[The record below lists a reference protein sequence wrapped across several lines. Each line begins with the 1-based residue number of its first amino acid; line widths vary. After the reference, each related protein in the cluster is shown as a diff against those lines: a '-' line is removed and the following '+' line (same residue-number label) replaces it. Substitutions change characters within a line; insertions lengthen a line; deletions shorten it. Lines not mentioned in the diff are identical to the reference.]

1 MSPAVPAGAPLQ
13 ITEPFV
19 PIPDDLISEESDFH
33 GDSDS
38 ASYYSKLAASFNPA
52 RYWAIH
58 DWNTQVIAVR
68 GKKAWKA
75 AAELKAKKDAEEK
88 GIRLEDA
95 AEAKHRD
102 AQRDVMAQTKP
113 KKIEDEEARASPSP
127 APTASPTPS
136 ASPDHMNLDPNP
148 LPAALE
154 MKRTTQASGHGDQ
167 DADMVDTKIMS
178 SDEIPDG
185 PNPHRNTPPRNFH
198 EGRWAAKQLSES
210 IEDFLARLPPSTT
223 TLSTAKGPWIW
234 IANPYPRKHKTSNGA
249 GSTKARGDSETGDTG
264 DIPTFKQLGSRL
276 LDAYRSRKSSLESQ
290 HPEKPPGSITRML
303 APDRVTLESSIL
315 ELAKSHRVT
324 SGKWMMFVPTDDID
338 RVWAI
343 VARGVWE
350 GKLGTSAK
358 VAVATAGEEEEQ
370 EGQVSRSNRYGAQQ
384 NQRLICVYTY
394 DFSDRVDVKRVLL
407 GMKDLGLLNP
417 PARTVAAAEKYGF
430 GTAAARGRGR
440 GGSNGPVRASGLIT
454 IYYKCDAYT
463 WLDIANGNEFKI
475 KASLYCSKDFLE

>member
-1 MSPAVPAGAPLQ
+1 MSPAASARVPLQ
-13 ITEPFV
+13 MTEPFV
-19 PIPDDLISEESDFH
+19 PIPDDLISEESEFH
-33 GDSDS
+33 GVSDS
-38 ASYYSKLAASFNPA
+38 ASHYSKLAASFNPE

-58 DWNTQVIAVR
+58 DWNTQVMAIR
-68 GKKAWKA
+68 GKKAWKV
-75 AAELKAKKDAEEK
+75 AAELQAKKDAEKKEEN
-88 GIRLEDA
+88 RLEAA

-102 AQRDVMAQTKP
+102 ARRGEMAQTSQDTT
-113 KKIEDEEARASPSP
+113 KKVKNEEARPSP

-136 ASPDHMNLDPNP
+136 PSPDRMDLDPNP
-148 LPAALE
+148 LPATRE
-154 MKRTTQASGHGDQ
+154 MKRTTATAGHGDQ
-167 DADMVDTKIMS
+167 DTAMVDTKITN
-178 SDEIPDG
+178 SDEDPDS
-185 PNPHRNTPPRNFH
+185 PNPRRDTPPRNFH
-198 EGRWAAKQLSES
+198 EGRWGAKQLSES

-223 TLSTAKGPWIW
+223 TLSAAKGPWIW
-234 IANPYPRKHKTSNGA
+234 IANPYPRKHITDGT
-249 GSTKARGDSETGDTG
+249 GSTNARGDSETGDTG

-276 LDAYRSRKSSLESQ
+276 LDAYRSRKSLLESQ

-303 APDRVTLESSIL
+303 APDRVALESSIL
-315 ELAKSHRVT
+315 DLAKSLGVT

-358 VAVATAGEEEEQ
+358 VAIAAAEEENES
-370 EGQVSRSNRYGAQQ
+370 SRSNRYGAQQ
-384 NQRLICVYTY
+384 GQRLICVYTY

-417 PARTVAAAEKYGF
+417 PARTGTAEKYGF
-430 GTAAARGRGR
+430 STATARGRGR
-440 GGSNGPVRASGLIT
+440 GGSNGTVRASGLMT